1 MLASRGLR
9 EDDNGK
15 ISRLAQ
21 EFDVAVRRQARKV
34 MMLTVVFAFVLL
46 GVTAAAAMV
55 VR

>member
-21 EFDVAVRRQARKV
+21 EFDLAVRRQARKV
-34 MMLTVVFAFVLL
+34 YALTAIASIVLL
-46 GVTAAAAMV
+46 AVTAAVAMIL
-55 VR
+55 